1 MISGVCH
8 PVSAGALGQH
18 GAARKR
24 CGQENRVANTKS
36 AGNTGKDGRSYVR
49 RLDGTRVA
57 VRFAA
62 IQLGDFMRQL
72 PFATAL
78 ATLAA
83 TALGAAPAH
92 AELVTPKNP
101 AAIVAIV
108 ESQGWPAKLVT
119 SSDADPYIESSR
131 NGLKFLVLFMN
142 CNDAHKECKTLQ
154 YYMGFNDAKN
164 VPFEK
169 FNSWN
174 KEKRF
179 ARAYRDN
186 EGDPVLEM
194 DVDVDFAGLPREN
207 LGESFNTWASLMD
220 AYREF
225 IYDD

>member
-1 MISGVCH
+1 MGSITVR
-8 PVSAGALGQH
+8 AAL
-18 GAARKR
+18 
-24 CGQENRVANTKS
+24 
-36 AGNTGKDGRSYVR
+36 
-49 RLDGTRVA
+49 
-57 VRFAA
+57 
-62 IQLGDFMRQL
+62 
-72 PFATAL
+72 
-78 ATLAA
+78 
-83 TALGAAPAH
+83 ALGATVLFSATPAH
-92 AELVTPKNP
+92 AELINAANP
-101 AAIVAIV
+101 ATIKAIV
-108 ESQGWPAKLVT
+108 ESQGWPATIITKEG
-119 SSDADPYIESSR
+119 DDPYIESNR

-142 CNDAHKECKTLQ
+142 CDEGKKCKTLQ